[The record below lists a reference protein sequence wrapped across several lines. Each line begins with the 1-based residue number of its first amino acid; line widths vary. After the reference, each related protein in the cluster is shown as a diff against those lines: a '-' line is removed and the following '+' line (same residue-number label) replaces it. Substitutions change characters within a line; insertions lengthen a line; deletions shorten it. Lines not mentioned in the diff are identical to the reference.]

1 MKARKKYGA
10 RTKTSPT
17 RRWLPEAEYR
27 DELRIGMRRLRQR
40 AVLVGLMSIEDFE
53 QGYAEAWTLPQLFA
67 RARQRAREHA
77 LLCSKCGELID
88 AEAAVTAIESAENPL
103 IEEVAATTTEAAV
116 TGIETAENPKPF
128 TA

>member
-10 RTKTSPT
+10 RTNTSPT

-40 AVLVGLMSIEDFE
+40 
-53 QGYAEAWTLPQLFA
+53 AEAWTLPQLFA